1 MKDLIIPKALVSA
14 AKTFRKN
21 PKMVGEVLIALVTEG
36 VTSKMSDV
44 QKYILQA
51 SRDELEGIQ
60 ARRKAAAERQRKH
73 RGVAK

>member
-51 SRDELEGIQ
+51 SLDELEGIQ
-60 ARRKAAAERQRKH
+60 ARRKAERERKQKQRGAAK
-73 RGVAK
+73 